1 MTVAKVGVRKNER
14 KCIVKL
20 SVKVRLE
27 KQMVAKLEQ
36 KWKPKDN
43 VCLLSALWGMMS
55 YEQIMLVTLGGK
67 YQFMHFVQDAFGL
80 VRGDHFR
87 NGLASND
94 IIPQSANSKH
104 TLSLG
109 FHFYSNFTT
118 VCFSKRTFTLS
129 FTMHFLFDAF
139 PIGSAMSFCSEMVPS
154 LTFCNII

>member
-1 MTVAKVGVRKNER
+1 MCVY
-14 KCIVKL
+14 C
-20 SVKVRLE
+20 
-27 KQMVAKLEQ
+27 
-36 KWKPKDN
+36 
-43 VCLLSALWGMMS
+43 LSALWGMMS

-109 FHFYSNFTT
+109 FHFCSNFTAIY
-118 VCFSKRTFTLS
+118 FAERTFTLS
-129 FTMHFLFDAF
+129 FTMHFLSFFLTPTLATVT
-139 PIGSAMSFCSEMVPS
+139 IGLVMLLSILRREVMYDYDSATSA
-154 LTFCNII
+154 